1 MNKNVALLSIGT
13 TLSLSLFIVDLG
25 HAVHIDR
32 TRQYTHTRM
41 AADVTEAANLRPI
54 QVSNAPD
61 FCEGDGMRRSAAPCL
76 RPTCLRPSLPGP
88 GDRATDG
95 AVYTSI
101 AITATLILT
110 LVVLLCLVSLSR
122 RISQPPWV
130 KSTQ

>member
-1 MNKNVALLSIGT
+1 MNKNVALLSIGA
-13 TLSLSLFIVDLG
+13 TLSLSLFIVDLS

-32 TRQYTHTRM
+32 TRQYAHTQM
-41 AADVTEAANLRPI
+41 ASDVTEPATSPPI
-54 QVSNAPD
+54 QVSYAPN
-61 FCEGDGMRRSAAPCL
+61 FCEGDGMRRSAAPCM
-76 RPTCLRPSLPGP
+76 RPSLSGP

-95 AVYTSI
+95 IVYTSV

>member
-1 MNKNVALLSIGT
+1 MNKNVALLSIGA

-32 TRQYTHTRM
+32 TGQYAHTRM
-41 AADVTEAANLRPI
+41 AADITEPANPPPI
-54 QVSNAPD
+54 QVSNAPN
-61 FCEGDGMRRSAAPCL
+61 FCKGDGMRRSGAPCMG
-76 RPTCLRPSLPGP
+76 PSSPGP
-88 GDRATDG
+88 GDRAIDG
-95 AVYTSI
+95 IVYTRV

>member
-1 MNKNVALLSIGT
+1 MNKNVALLSIGA

-25 HAVHIDR
+25 HAVHVDR

-41 AADVTEAANLRPI
+41 VDVTEPANPPPI
-54 QVSNAPD
+54 QVSYAPN
-61 FCEGDGMRRSAAPCL
+61 FCEGDGMRRSAAPCM
-76 RPTCLRPSLPGP
+76 RPSLSGP

-95 AVYTSI
+95 IVYTSV

>member
-1 MNKNVALLSIGT
+1 MNKNVALLSIGAM
-13 TLSLSLFIVDLG
+13 LSLSLFIVDLG

-32 TRQYTHTRM
+32 TRQYTPTQM
-41 AADVTEAANLRPI
+41 ATDVTEPANPPPI

-61 FCEGDGMRRSAAPCL
+61 FCQGDGMRRSAAPCMK
-76 RPTCLRPSLPGP
+76 PSLPGL

-95 AVYTSI
+95 IVYTSV

-122 RISQPPWV
+122 RISQPWV

>member
-1 MNKNVALLSIGT
+1 MNKNVALLSIGA
-13 TLSLSLFIVDLG
+13 TLSLSLFIVDLS

-32 TRQYTHTRM
+32 TRQYAHTRM
-41 AADVTEAANLRPI
+41 AADVTEPANPPPI
-54 QVSNAPD
+54 QVSNAPN
-61 FCEGDGMRRSAAPCL
+61 FCKGDGMRRSAAPCMG
-76 RPTCLRPSLPGP
+76 PSLPGP
-88 GDRATDG
+88 GERATDG
-95 AVYTSI
+95 IVYTRV